1 MSGDPVQSELIY
13 LSSLFNQKVFSKSL
27 NFLDDIY
34 WSSEIAKT
42 ISKDKQFYNLS
53 EALIK
58 QELFEIL
65 TPGELEAFVS
75 LIRENR
81 DITSGDELQKL
92 SENLFKFYVTKQLT
106 YYINKYS
113 NNPIKLLEQLKDI
126 PTVLTSGVDIN
137 VLGSLTASE
146 VIEEDIGDLSNVL
159 RSNFELINNSTP
171 FGGYLPGSV
180 VMFLAAPG
188 NGKSA
193 LMLYEA
199 ARATI
204 ESKKVLWIA
213 LGDLTRYDFI
223 TRYTAVLSETSYP
236 EVSIN
241 PDKYFVDDIKA
252 AALNMDL
259 ITIPANVLSSE
270 EILEITKLKDYD
282 LVVVDYDSN
291 VKSSGSDNMYETGG
305 EVYNVLT
312 EIARPTDGR
321 KHKVVFVA
329 SQPKVHLWEELEI
342 PLSGAGESSR
352 KQHIIDMMIT
362 LGTANVE
369 KPCGMMLI
377 AKNRRG
383 KSGVSSGYEMLDN
396 GRFNQITAS
405 QLSML
410 RQYKS

>member
-1 MSGDPVQSELIY
+1 MDNTSSELIY
-13 LSSLFNQKVFSKSL
+13 ISYLFNNKILSKCLGFIDEVHWSSAVAQEMIKNKEIFNYSELLIKDFLVKLLIPSELSSFLNLVGESKNIS
-27 NFLDDIY
+27 
-34 WSSEIAKT
+34 SSEEIQTA
-42 ISKDKQFYNLS
+42 SLS
-53 EALIK
+53 LH
-58 QELFEIL
+58 
-65 TPGELEAFVS
+65 
-75 LIRENR
+75 
-81 DITSGDELQKL
+81 
-92 SENLFKFYVTKQLT
+92 KFYITKQLS

-113 NNPIKLLEQLKDI
+113 TNPIKLLEKLKDI
-126 PTVLTSGVDIN
+126 QSSFIAGVEIN
-137 VLGSLTASE
+137 CLGSLVASE

-159 RSNFELINNSTP
+159 RSNFELINSSTP
-171 FGGYLPGSV
+171 FGGYIPGSV
-180 VMFLAAPG
+180 VMFVGAPG

-193 LMLYEA
+193 FMLYEA
-199 ARATI
+199 SRATI

-223 TRYTAVLSETSYP
+223 TRYTSVLSEKSYP
-236 EVSIN
+236 DVSIN
-241 PDKYFVDDIKA
+241 PDKYFVDDIKEA
-252 AALNMDL
+252 ANNIDL
-259 ITIPANVLSSE
+259 ITIPANKLSSE

-291 VKSSGSDNMYETGG
+291 VKSSGKENMYEVGG

-369 KPCGMMLI
+369 KPCGMMLV

-383 KSGVSSGYEMLDN
+383 KSGVKAGYEMLDN
-396 GRFNQITAS
+396 GRFNQVTEQ
-405 QLSML
+405 QLSMM
-410 RQYKS
+410 RQYK